1 MSPRLH
7 SLLTKISKLLANGL
21 PVGLGLPLDVPEC
34 GKITLASLD
43 LEEPSEERDG
53 FVAGSHGG
61 NSNKSCN
68 YSGESQDKVQNSHY
82 FLQSVSGQQYFAF

>member
-1 MSPRLH
+1 MAADAVPRDKTTCH
-7 SLLTKISKLLANGL
+7 HNKKCC
-21 PVGLGLPLDVPEC
+21 DVPEC